1 MSVLGF
7 FSPFICSNTHT
18 RSVFCCTI
26 VVWFIVVQLFFAM
39 QSSLLEGGHI
49 KPEKIGIFFL
59 IQKKTD
65 FLKVRFSVAFF
76 KKKSRKQF

>member
-7 FSPFICSNTHT
+7 FLPLYVLTHT

-59 IQKKTD
+59 IQKKRI
-65 FLKVRFSVAFF
+65 F
-76 KKKSRKQF
+76 